1 MDMEQFNMPIQLLVS
16 GLAIGSIYAL
26 VALGFVLIYV
36 SVNVVNFAQGDFTMM
51 GAFVA
56 FTLVVGMGL
65 PVWAGLFLGIIIV
78 GALGYLFQLTVYR
91 PFVKRN
97 KAFLTV
103 MISTLGA
110 SMIIQNIFL
119 IIYGPYPQKLPP
131 LFKTETLK
139 VGEIVISV
147 QYLAIICFAVILLI
161 LQYLLFEKTRLG
173 KMMQA
178 TAQDPNTAKLMGI
191 KVSSMQAL
199 TFIYSA
205 AIGGTAGILIA
216 PIFMINHTMGAI
228 IGLKAFAAS
237 IIGGLGDVKGAIIG
251 GLMVGVIETFAAA
264 YISGPYKDGFAFLFL
279 IAFLIFRPYG
289 IFGEKVGIKA

>member
-1 MDMEQFNMPIQLLVS
+1 MEQFNMPLQLLVS

-26 VALGFVLIYV
+26 VALGFVLTYV

-56 FTLVVGMGL
+56 FTLVVGAGL
-65 PVWAGLFLGIIIV
+65 PVWAGLLIGIMIV
-78 GALGYLFQLTVYR
+78 GGIGYLFQLSVYR

-97 KAFLTV
+97 KAFLPV

-131 LFKTETLK
+131 LFSKETIKL
-139 VGEIVISV
+139 GDIVISV
-147 QYLAIICFAVILLI
+147 QYLTILCCAVILLF

-178 TAQDPNTAKLMGI
+178 TAQDPTTAKLMGI
-191 KVSSMQAL
+191 KVTSMQAL

-205 AIGGTAGILIA
+205 ALGGTAGILVA
-216 PIFMINHTMGAI
+216 PVFMINHTMGAI

-237 IIGGLGDVKGAIIG
+237 IVGGLGDVKGAIFG
-251 GLMVGVIETFAAA
+251 GLMIGVIETFAAA

-279 IAFLIFRPYG
+279 IIFLIFRPYG
-289 IFGEKVGIKA
+289 IFGEKVGTKA